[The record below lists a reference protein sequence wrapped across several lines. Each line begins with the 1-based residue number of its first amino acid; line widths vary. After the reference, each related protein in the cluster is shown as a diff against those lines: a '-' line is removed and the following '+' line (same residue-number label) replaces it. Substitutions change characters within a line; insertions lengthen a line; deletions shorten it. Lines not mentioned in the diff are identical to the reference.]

1 MLQSKPVAPADAS
14 IMRRAGE
21 LRGDLDATIYKFVKV
36 ERDAYDDTTTRAE
49 SVTEAARTANER
61 YPKNG

>member
-1 MLQSKPVAPADAS
+1 
-14 IMRRAGE
+14 MRRAGE